1 MEHLQDR
8 LSKWQVMALSRELH
22 HDEAGIGKMCDLM
35 LYAEDAQ
42 SAYNAAWILYY
53 LSAEDKRLYVSPFY
67 DKIADWAMKPCL
79 HIRRG
84 LVLSILIELSTK
96 QNFRTGLFDFCLAHA
111 VDKKESDSSR
121 SMMIKLAAKMCRF
134 VPELANELAACLDM
148 LEYEMTPSIVAARR
162 NAMKVVESLRKKN
175 DEKIRYD

>member
-53 LSAEDKRLYVSPFY
+53 
-67 DKIADWAMKPCL
+67 
-79 HIRRG
+79 
-84 LVLSILIELSTK
+84 
-96 QNFRTGLFDFCLAHA
+96 
-111 VDKKESDSSR
+111 
-121 SMMIKLAAKMCRF
+121 
-134 VPELANELAACLDM
+134 
-148 LEYEMTPSIVAARR
+148 
-162 NAMKVVESLRKKN
+162 
-175 DEKIRYD
+175 

>member
-1 MEHLQDR
+1 MEYLQDR
-8 LSKWQVMALSRELH
+8 LSKWQIMALSRELH

-84 LVLSILIELSTK
+84 LVLSILIDLSTK
-96 QNFRTGLFDFCLAHA
+96 QNFRTDLFDFCLAHA

-148 LEYEMTPSIVAARR
+148 LEYEMTLSIVAARR

-175 DEKIRYD
+175 DEME

>member
-67 DKIADWAMKPCL
+67 DKIADSGNEALFAYTSGTCSIYFDRVVYEAEL
-79 HIRRG
+79 QDR
-84 LVLSILIELSTK
+84 LV
-96 QNFRTGLFDFCLAHA
+96 
-111 VDKKESDSSR
+111 
-121 SMMIKLAAKMCRF
+121 
-134 VPELANELAACLDM
+134 
-148 LEYEMTPSIVAARR
+148 
-162 NAMKVVESLRKKN
+162 
-175 DEKIRYD
+175 

>member
-53 LSAEDKRLYVSPFY
+53 LSAEDKRLYLQTVVTQY
-67 DKIADWAMKPCL
+67 
-79 HIRRG
+79 
-84 LVLSILIELSTK
+84 
-96 QNFRTGLFDFCLAHA
+96 
-111 VDKKESDSSR
+111 
-121 SMMIKLAAKMCRF
+121 F
-134 VPELANELAACLDM
+134 VNNKSEIW
-148 LEYEMTPSIVAARR
+148 S
-162 NAMKVVESLRKKN
+162 
-175 DEKIRYD
+175 

>member
-22 HDEAGIGKMCDLM
+22 HDEDGIGKVCDLM

-67 DKIADWAMKPCL
+67 DKIADCMGHRTK
-79 HIRRG
+79 R
-84 LVLSILIELSTK
+84 ILRIE
-96 QNFRTGLFDFCLAHA
+96 R
-111 VDKKESDSSR
+111 KE
-121 SMMIKLAAKMCRF
+121 
-134 VPELANELAACLDM
+134 
-148 LEYEMTPSIVAARR
+148 YQT
-162 NAMKVVESLRKKN
+162 
-175 DEKIRYD
+175 Y

>member
-53 LSAEDKRLYVSPFY
+53 LSAEDKRLYVSSF
-67 DKIADWAMKPCL
+67 M
-79 HIRRG
+79 IR
-84 LVLSILIELSTK
+84 L
-96 QNFRTGLFDFCLAHA
+96 QTGQ
-111 VDKKESDSSR
+111 
-121 SMMIKLAAKMCRF
+121 
-134 VPELANELAACLDM
+134 
-148 LEYEMTPSIVAARR
+148 
-162 NAMKVVESLRKKN
+162 
-175 DEKIRYD
+175 

>member
-53 LSAEDKRLYVSPFY
+53 LSS
-67 DKIADWAMKPCL
+67 
-79 HIRRG
+79 
-84 LVLSILIELSTK
+84 
-96 QNFRTGLFDFCLAHA
+96 
-111 VDKKESDSSR
+111 
-121 SMMIKLAAKMCRF
+121 
-134 VPELANELAACLDM
+134 
-148 LEYEMTPSIVAARR
+148 
-162 NAMKVVESLRKKN
+162 
-175 DEKIRYD
+175 